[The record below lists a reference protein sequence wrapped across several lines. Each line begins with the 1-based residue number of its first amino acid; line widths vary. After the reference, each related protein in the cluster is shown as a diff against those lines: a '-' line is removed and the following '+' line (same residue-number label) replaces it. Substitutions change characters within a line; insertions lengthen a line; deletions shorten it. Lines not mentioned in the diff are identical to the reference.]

1 MQCVLKIIWFTA
13 KISIFVCRWTD
24 FFKLQF
30 IACKEVLMMMIMCC
44 VCPILQ
50 ILTPEYD
57 QHDVWESDQYQVE
70 ESSVWSP
77 DYDIV
82 HCDDVNIYP
91 LSSNTRYCYK
101 LQQQHH
107 RCNSWTHTF
116 THFPV
121 ITSRNVKISQK
132 YTSHSTLLCC
142 AYNRALFVGEKLKSR
157 LDFYLQLYLLVSP
170 PITVY
175 PGNNLDSFHQ
185 FFLCFVDLPS
195 LGACSH
201 DCYFELCH
209 SWVVNMNLV
218 LRLQYCY

>member
-1 MQCVLKIIWFTA
+1 MNQLFQASVYCLQRSFDDDDHVLCV
-13 KISIFVCRWTD
+13 SH
-24 FFKLQF
+24 
-30 IACKEVLMMMIMCC
+30 IANID
-44 VCPILQ
+44 
-50 ILTPEYD
+50 TR
-57 QHDVWESDQYQVE
+57 
-70 ESSVWSP
+70 VWSAWCMREWSVSGGGEQCMVTRLWYCP
-77 DYDIV
+77 LWWCKYL
-82 HCDDVNIYP
+82 P